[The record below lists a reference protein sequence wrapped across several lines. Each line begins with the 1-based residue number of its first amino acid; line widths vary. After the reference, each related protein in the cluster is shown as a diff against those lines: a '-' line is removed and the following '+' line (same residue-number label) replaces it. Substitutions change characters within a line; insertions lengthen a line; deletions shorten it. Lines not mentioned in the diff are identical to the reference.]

1 VARIRHW
8 ALGLAASLLLAACD
22 LTQQAPEATG
32 HSEPP
37 RNRPVQPQGDAGNGH
52 AAQTAVPADRAGGRL
67 LVSWN
72 LEWFMDPE
80 HGPVDDVRQ
89 LNGAR
94 MALGAL
100 GAELIALQEIATPAA
115 LQALLA
121 ALPGYDGVLS
131 SYEWPQRLALVFRAP
146 LQLQEVREVDGL
158 DAVGRPPLEVS
169 LRDERDGSEL
179 IAIVVHAKA
188 FADESS
194 WERRARFAAG
204 LHAYLVEQHPGG
216 RVLIAGDFNDQLLSS
231 TVTGRAS
238 PYAVFVDDPRFLTPT
253 AELERSGE
261 DGSTARGGA
270 LLDHIVL
277 GAALGSELIPG
288 SADVLRGELLAR
300 DPSLSATVSD
310 HFPVALR
317 LR

>member
-1 VARIRHW
+1 MARSAHHAW
-8 ALGLAASLLLAACD
+8 PWLAWLLLTACD
-22 LTQQAPEATG
+22 LTPDAPEVARR
-32 HSEPP
+32 SEPP
-37 RNRPVQPQGDAGNGH
+37 RGRPVHLRGDAGNGDL
-52 AAQTAVPADRAGGRL
+52 AATAVPADRVGERL

-72 LEWFMDPE
+72 LEWFMDAE

-121 ALPGYDGVLS
+121 ALPGYEGVLS

-146 LQLQEVREVDGL
+146 LQLRAVREIEGL
-158 DAVGRPPLEVS
+158 DAAGRPPLEVR
-169 LRDERDGSEL
+169 LRDQRDGSEL

-194 WERRARFAAG
+194 WQRRARFAAG
-204 LHAYLVEQHPGG
+204 LHAYLIEQHAGA
-216 RVLIAGDFNDQLLSS
+216 RVIVAGDFNDQLLSS
-231 TVTGRAS
+231 TLTDRAS
-238 PYAVFVDDPRFLTPT
+238 PYAVFVDDDRFLTPT
-253 AELERSGE
+253 AELEGSGE
-261 DGSTARGGA
+261 HGSTARGGA
-270 LLDHIVL
+270 LLDHILL
-277 GAALGSELIPG
+277 GAALGSELVPG
-288 SADVLRGELLAR
+288 SADVLRTELLAR

>member
-1 VARIRHW
+1 MARIPHHAFPW
-8 ALGLAASLLLAACD
+8 LAAFLLVACD
-22 LTQQAPEATG
+22 LTPQAPELPERSHRPRALPA
-32 HSEPP
+32 EPA
-37 RNRPVQPQGDAGNGH
+37 RDAGHDDG
-52 AAQTAVPADRAGGRL
+52 ATTAVPADRDGEL
-67 LVSWN
+67 LLLSWN
-72 LEWFMDPE
+72 LEWFMDAE
-80 HGPVDDVRQ
+80 HGPIDDVRQ

-94 MALGAL
+94 AALGAL
-100 GAELIALQEIATPAA
+100 GADLIALQEIAGPAA

-121 ALPGYDGVLS
+121 GLPGYDGVLS

-146 LQLQEVREVDGL
+146 LQLQAVRELDGL
-158 DAVGRPPLEVS
+158 DAVGRPPLEVG
-169 LRDERDGSEL
+169 LRDARDGSEL

-204 LHAYLVEQHPGG
+204 LHAYLTRQHPGA
-216 RVLIAGDFNDQLLSS
+216 RVIVAGDFNDQLLGS
-231 TVTGRAS
+231 TVAGRAS

-253 AELERSGE
+253 AELERAGE
-261 DGSTARGGA
+261 EGSTARGGA

-277 GAALGSELIPG
+277 GAQLGSELVPG